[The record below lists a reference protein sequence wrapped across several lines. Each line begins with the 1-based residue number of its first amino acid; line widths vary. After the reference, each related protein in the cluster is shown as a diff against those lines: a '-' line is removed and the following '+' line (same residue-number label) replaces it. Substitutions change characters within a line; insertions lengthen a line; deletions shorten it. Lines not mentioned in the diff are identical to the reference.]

1 MKLSMFKR
9 FILFLKLQ
17 TDILSLLLA
26 LCIFYPNNA
35 TKMYAQQKSQY
46 NDNIRVVPMVYYSPE
61 NFFASI
67 RTSFGSPYEYLE
79 VDKEQN
85 TISYYNGKVSGIVN
99 IGRYKGYQNIR
110 ETALAT
116 DSLFVLRMIDK
127 NGMQS
132 HQFPYIDYYGKIEHG
147 TILFSTKRFPL
158 HFMSFQELM
167 TRMFGSIEHF
177 KNEYL
182 RHARECLDRMKV
194 VPPGADN
201 GEINEYS
208 RELSDVIAFLAKDPH
223 LYSIY
228 DSKNINDAVEMTLD
242 ILASSITINA
252 KERAKI
258 RKKMLMLLE
267 KRHSQDY
274 CSILHGNERKLVV
287 ANTDM
292 TEVISDC
299 IGKPRFEA
307 FWSVGYWFY
316 YYRRHDYLQRLLW
329 DCYYDNM
336 DYQPEEESVKDIAR
350 VVFSNTMSIEQKV
363 EYFNNR
369 KIR

>member
-1 MKLSMFKR
+1 MRIRKLL
-9 FILFLKLQ
+9 I
-17 TDILSLLLA
+17 LA
-26 LCIFYPNNA
+26 LFSFFQNYEGSLQ
-35 TKMYAQQKSQY
+35 AQQNSGGKE
-46 NDNIRVVPMVYYSPE
+46 NIRIVPIAYYSPE

-110 ETALAT
+110 ETAFAT

-201 GEINEYS
+201 GELNEYS
-208 RELSDVIAFLAKDPH
+208 MDMVDIVAFLENDPY

-228 DSKNINDAVEMTLD
+228 NNNDIDGITDMFLEILTLEISISDRRRTSLKNKMIKL
-242 ILASSITINA
+242 L
-252 KERAKI
+252 
-258 RKKMLMLLE
+258 KKN
-267 KRHSQDY
+267 HSTNY
-274 CSILHGNERKLVV
+274 WSILHCRERKLIVAGTDVSEVV
-287 ANTDM
+287 RDYLGQVQYDAYLSN
-292 TEVISDC
+292 
-299 IGKPRFEA
+299 GL
-307 FWSVGYWFY
+307 WFY
-316 YYRRHDYLQRLLW
+316 GNRRHDYLQRLLW
-329 DCYYDNM
+329 DCYYDNINFL
-336 DYQPEEESVKDIAR
+336 PEEESIKDIAHII
-350 VVFSNTMSIEQKV
+350 FSDAMTREQKAG
-363 EYFNNR
+363 YFKKR
-369 KIR
+369 KIREPRIR